1 MARLWLAVVLTSGML
16 QFCFSFN
23 LDVENPAVF
32 SGPEGSYFGFSVD
45 FFKTANNQKS
55 DVLVGAPRANTTED
69 SAVVERG
76 AVYSCPW
83 SSAACEQLHFDSTDV
98 QQERLDLE

>member
-1 MARLWLAVVLTSGML
+1 MAWLWVAVVIASGPMC
-16 QFCFSFN
+16 CFSFN

-55 DVLVGAPRANTTED
+55 DVLIGAPRANSTG
-69 SAVVERG
+69 SPSSSVVERG

-83 SSAACEQLHFDSTDV
+83 GSSAACQQLQFDVTGATTT
-98 QQERLDLE
+98 LLH